1 MGTLPVVCV
10 GSNPRFRTIGNLPAF
25 FWIIGTLPVV
35 CEGSDPR
42 LELVNYL
49 DTIGKC
55 IKY

>member
-1 MGTLPVVCV
+1 MC
-10 GSNPRFRTIGNLPAF
+10 NPEFRTIGNLPAF
-25 FWIIGTLPVV
+25 FGIIGTLPVV